1 MIEPKFISCLL
12 EQDLE
17 LWVIQICDGDN
28 VSASIFS
35 YVHHEMALGDVQ
47 REALFVVLLLL
58 LPQAGAAL
66 QHLLQH
72 CGLWHFGGL
81 SDGHFGW
88 GDTKNNEEERK
99 VEVGKKMGCFGVF
112 MEGEKQR
119 KQRKKGLMVIM
130 VSDLVWGK

>member
-88 GDTKNNEEERK
+88 GETKKQQRREESGGGKEDGMFWGIYGGGRETEETEKER
-99 VEVGKKMGCFGVF
+99 VNGYNG
-112 MEGEKQR
+112 
-119 KQRKKGLMVIM
+119 
-130 VSDLVWGK
+130 